1 MPTRRDQIS
10 PARAARPPARG
21 VAIGAVA
28 FAVVG
33 VAACTPTIRFAAPS
47 EPITINLNVKIDQEV
62 RVRLDKEIED
72 LIAKNPDAF

>member
-1 MPTRRDQIS
+1 MPTRRADTS
-10 PARAARPPARG
+10 PAPARRPAAKG
-21 VAIGAVA
+21 AAVA
-28 FAVVG
+28 AALAAAA

-72 LIAKNPDAF
+72 LIAENPDAF